1 MSHKFRYRYTGI
13 TLKVFDVSI
22 RDKLVEIFQAYEVV
36 VTNTNKIADMVNPDV
51 VPIPPGTF
59 TPEIPGAEED
69 LERISWERCSDVGVL
84 AVSYKK
90 RIVFNRLYFQII
102 VESSCLLN
110 AFPWV
115 TVFYC

>member
-1 MSHKFRYRYTGI
+1 MNVAGRYYRNIKFLT
-13 TLKVFDVSI
+13 
-22 RDKLVEIFQAYEVV
+22 KLY
-36 VTNTNKIADMVNPDV
+36 
-51 VPIPPGTF
+51 
-59 TPEIPGAEED
+59 D
-69 LERISWERCSDVGVL
+69 LPVKLSQILFGSDVGVL